1 MFSLLSLFA
10 GYLSLNQIYKNSYIN
25 AVYLIMASVVLDG
38 FDGTIARLTKT
49 DSNFGSQ
56 LDSLIDAIAFGA
68 TASMLA
74 YKWGFSGE
82 YVHFGKIIGF
92 VFLSAG
98 VIRLARFNVMKEA
111 DAIPSNIFTGL
122 PIPAGALSIGSVIL
136 VFREPIK
143 TEIGVYMFSAFVII
157 ISFLMIS
164 NVKFR
169 TMKIVQSKNGLQI
182 LFFIATILAFMIIYP
197 SKSVPI
203 LVVLY
208 LMSPIYFSIMG
219 KLKSSKKRSRK
230 KTEDHGN

>member
-1 MFSLLSLFA
+1 M
-10 GYLSLNQIYKNSYIN
+10 
-25 AVYLIMASVVLDG
+25 M
-38 FDGTIARLTKT
+38 
-49 DSNFGSQ
+49 
-56 LDSLIDAIAFGA
+56 
-68 TASMLA
+68 A

-82 YVHFGKIIGF
+82 YVHFGKIVGF

-122 PIPAGALSIGSVIL
+122 PIPAGALSIASVIL

-182 LFFIATILAFMIIYP
+182 LFFIAAILAFMIIYP
-197 SKSVPI
+197 SRSVPI

-208 LMSPIYFSIMG
+208 LLSPIYFSIMR
-219 KLKSSKKRSRK
+219 KLKSSGKN
-230 KTEDHGN
+230 HGKNPTIKGNNPLALGQ